1 MSQGGAANRMLVILM
16 IQAAAPPRHACY
28 ATDGIWKDWL
38 TAAHLS
44 GLKVTRKLDRTG
56 SGQRRT
62 ATVLLHTSQINY
74 CDSCTAGHQNRMQA
88 ENRCHPSPVLELQG
102 ST

>member
-16 IQAAAPPRHACY
+16 IQASAPPRPACY
-28 ATDGIWKDWL
+28 FNDRSWKDWL
-38 TAAHLS
+38 VAAHLS
-44 GLKVTRKLDRTG
+44 GLKVTRKMDRVQA
-56 SGQRRT
+56 GQRHT
-62 ATVLLHTSQINY
+62 STVLLHTSQINY